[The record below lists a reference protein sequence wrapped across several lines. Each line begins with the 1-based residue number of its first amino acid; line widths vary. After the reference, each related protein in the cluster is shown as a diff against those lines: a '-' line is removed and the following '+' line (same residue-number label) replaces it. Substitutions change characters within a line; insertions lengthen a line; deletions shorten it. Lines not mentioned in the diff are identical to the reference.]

1 MAMITGVLTHLGH
14 APFEFKA
21 VGQPVFIKQGDEV
34 IAAGE
39 IDRDHRFEIEISDEF
54 VGQLE
59 LLAHVV
65 GAAPTFF
72 EVDGSDVALQI
83 VVAHSGSNYLA

>member
-1 MAMITGVLTHLGH
+1 MAIISGNLTSLGI
-14 APFEFKA
+14 APFEFEP

-34 IAAGE
+34 IAVGE
-39 IDRDHRFEIEISDEF
+39 IDRDHHFEIEIADETE
-54 VGQLE
+54 GQLE

-72 EVDGSDVALQI
+72 EADGDVALQI
-83 VVAHSGSNYLA
+83 VVAHGGSNYLA